1 MKVGC
6 CNVLYRN
13 CGEDFLKV
21 IRKKFPGNK
30 TLRIKGRK
38 PRLGLATSL
47 SRQRS
52 DKNSSLFRLDAF
64 FNGHVFELTRFKNV
78 ATFLAFNELSV
89 FFARDNAY
97 AGMSAGFR
105 HRYWFRRMLR
115 DREILTRIHIRYQ
128 GALMPMPVHELR
140 LF

>member
-1 MKVGC
+1 
-6 CNVLYRN
+6 LWEY
-13 CGEDFLKV
+13 FLKA
-21 IRKKFPGNK
+21 IRKENYGGPATPYKRQK
-30 TLRIKGRK
+30 TA
-38 PRLGLATSL
+38 LGLATTL

-52 DKNSSLFRLDAF
+52 DKNSSLFGLDAL

-89 FFARDNAY
+89 FIARDNAY
-97 AGMSAGFR
+97 AGMPAGFR

-115 DREILTRIHIRYQ
+115 DREILTRVHIRYQ
-128 GALMPMPVHELR
+128 GALLPMPVHELR